1 MSVGVGWGGGFIF
14 MDKSC
19 KLETQ
24 LRYKNKD
31 LRQERNKP

>member
-1 MSVGVGWGGGFIF
+1 MSVGVGGWGGFIF